1 MMQRIMLAAAAA
13 LAMIS
18 AAVPGVANA
27 APPPGVW
34 TNPNKSV
41 RVAFQRCG
49 DAMCGKVIWA
59 SPKAQADAQ
68 AGGGGPLVGSMLFQN
83 FVEQDRGEWSGSVLI
98 PDLGQTVSGT
108 IRQTDANTLI
118 GEGCLIAGLACK
130 SQIWTRM
137 R

>member
-1 MMQRIMLAAAAA
+1 MRSMMLAV
-13 LAMIS
+13 LAMIAV
-18 AAVPGVANA
+18 AAPVAANA
-27 APPPGVW
+27 APPSGIW

-41 RVAFQRCG
+41 RVTFVRCG

-83 FVEQDRGEWSGSVLI
+83 FVEQDPGAWSGSVLI

-118 GEGCLIAGLACK
+118 GEGCLFAGLACK
-130 SQIWTRM
+130 SQTWTRM